1 MIGRRDG
8 KPAEKENLQ
17 KGYSKAESAAQER
30 GRAVTNLREEG
41 LYNQAMLDERNE
53 HTCRQR
59 ISKDAAGGRRP
70 HSSGGTNCAT
80 IENDYAG
87 TCRVDST
94 RSRSRTPKVQHD
106 GAAGSGRLLVISP
119 ASQLGVARCGR
130 VTFQL

>member
-30 GRAVTNLREEG
+30 GRAVTNLREEA

-80 IENDYAG
+80 MIMLAPEE
-87 TCRVDST
+87 ST
-94 RSRSRTPKVQHD
+94 RRGVDPVRPRCNMTNSAR
-106 GAAGSGRLLVISP
+106 SGRLLVISP
-119 ASQLGVARCGR
+119 AAQLGVARCGR